1 MFNRNYDATIIKFL
15 CYDIQIVYVEVY
27 TFHNMHNEV
36 RVFNPNFHLDI
47 SLVFDYF
54 SDALGPFVYNK
65 YFEIFN

>member
-1 MFNRNYDATIIKFL
+1 ML
-15 CYDIQIVYVEVY
+15 YVEVY

-54 SDALGPFVYNK
+54 SDALGSFVYINILK
-65 YFEIFN
+65 YLI

>member
-1 MFNRNYDATIIKFL
+1 M
-15 CYDIQIVYVEVY
+15 EVY

-47 SLVFDYF
+47 YLVFDYF
-54 SDALGPFVYNK
+54 SDALWPFVYNK